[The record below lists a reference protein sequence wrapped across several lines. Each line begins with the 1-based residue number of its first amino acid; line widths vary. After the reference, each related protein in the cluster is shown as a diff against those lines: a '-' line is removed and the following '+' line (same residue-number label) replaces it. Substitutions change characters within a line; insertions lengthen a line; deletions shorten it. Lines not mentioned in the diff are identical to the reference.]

1 MRSYWR
7 FRQNFAQVLCPTLFM
22 FVMTSGNLTAKCG
35 AQQAQTP
42 ASPDSAVK
50 VGGLDV
56 ITLTRK
62 ATGRGKNRE
71 FLSVTL
77 FPGRGMNIFQVTAMI
92 PGRGEVQLLE
102 SPTVAEAASLL
113 TGTGRDKFGVL
124 STSFGGAFFVPYG
137 SRIFGKLSADGQG
150 ITTQWQ
156 GHTLT
161 LPANFQGKISSTG
174 LIREMQV
181 GDLQTQQTPDGEIET
196 GVIHAGNF
204 GGHWISDTDIHF
216 KITLSRDAVEASVT
230 ASNVGSEAEPMG
242 LGWHPYA
249 AIRSG
254 DRSQARLHLPAAMF
268 AEADNNEIVSG
279 KLLPVKG
286 TPYDFTAPA
295 GAPLDAGFF
304 ANFSKLNF
312 AHGPADAWLS
322 DPKMNYCLHIR
333 VLSPEVKTFSVLAPV
348 NRPLVAIEPQFNFP
362 DPWGQKWQGMD
373 TGLVTLAPGKSVA
386 FKARLELS
394 SPVTP
399 PR

>member
-7 FRQNFAQVLCPTLFM
+7 FQRHFAQVIRAAF
-22 FVMTSGNLTAKCG
+22 FVLTAAGLSNTCG
-35 AQQAQTP
+35 AQPAQPTTV
-42 ASPDSAVK
+42 SDSAVK

-62 ATGRGKNRE
+62 ATGHGKKRE

-77 FPGRGMNIFQVTAMI
+77 FPGRGMNVFQVTAMI
-92 PGRGEVQLLE
+92 PGKGEVQLLE

-113 TGTGRDKFGVL
+113 TGTGRDKFGAL
-124 STSFGGAFFVPYG
+124 SVSFGGAFFVPYG
-137 SRIFGKLSADGQG
+137 SRIFGKLSADGQS
-150 ITTQWQ
+150 ITTQWE

-161 LPANFQGKISSTG
+161 LPANYQGKISSTG
-174 LIREMQV
+174 LIRETQV
-181 GDLQTQQTPDGEIET
+181 GELHTQQTPDGEIQS

-204 GGHWISDTDIHF
+204 GGHWISDTDVHF
-216 KITLSRDAVEASVT
+216 KITLSRDAVEVSVT
-230 ASNVGSEAEPMG
+230 AINVGNEAEPMG

-254 DRSQARLHLPAAMF
+254 DRSQARLHLPTAMY
-268 AEADNNEIVSG
+268 AEADKSEVVTG

-304 ANFSKLNF
+304 ANFSKLDF

-333 VLSPEVKTFSVLAPV
+333 VLSPEVKTMSVLAPV

-373 TGLVTLAPGKSVA
+373 TGLVTLGPGKSVA
-386 FKARLELS
+386 FNVRLELS

-399 PR
+399 